1 MSEAK
6 FTQVHALRPGTSG
19 HNLHVKVVS
28 SRPVVNRSNGAGTKI
43 RVNECVVGDNSG
55 IVVFTAK
62 NDQVDKMT
70 KGKTLTLRNAKIEM
84 YRGCV
89 RLVVDKWGLVE
100 EASEDLDIQ
109 PKEDNNLS
117 EVEYELL
124 TIP

>member
-1 MSEAK
+1 
-6 FTQVHALRPGTSG
+6 LRPGTSG